1 MRTAQIVKC
10 KCGSVVAACIAPL
23 CYEDKEWQKDIH
35 DFKEQGYTIDELP
48 CDGSWHVG
56 QCECANL
63 PINFFTKSEIRL
75 AILEYCDENGMFED
89 EAKDCVDNFINN
101 FLIKRNLE
109 NKKQLEIQF
118 KK

>member
-10 KCGSVVAACIAPL
+10 KCGSVVAACITPF
-23 CYEDKEWQKDIH
+23 CYEDKEWQKAIH

-48 CDGSWHVG
+48 CDDSWNLG

-63 PINFFTKSEIRL
+63 PVNSFTKNEIRA
-75 AILEYCDENGMFED
+75 AILEYCDENGMFEG
-89 EAKDCVDNFINN
+89 EAEDCADNFINN
-101 FLIKRNLE
+101 FLVKRHLE

-118 KK
+118 